1 MNKKITIIPHTLE
14 KIILAAFL
22 RLLIVVS
29 YIAFF
34 VIIYTIMQK
43 IIDHN
48 YEQLILLTIG
58 CMVSLTI
65 AIILTKPF
73 KTVKYQAGLKK
84 DSLIQLKLVAIK
96 QVYTHESLV
105 GYLLYFPTL
114 FTFEDSIG
122 TQYEMEH
129 LLSKKACELY
139 EKALEEKDPRLNI
152 EVNEYENEHYLDLP
166 GLIDFRSRFD
176 SEPVVVGLNKI
187 ERQTCRV

>member
-1 MNKKITIIPHTLE
+1 MNKKITIIPNTLE
-14 KIILAAFL
+14 KIILAVFL
-22 RLLIVVS
+22 KLVIVVS

-34 VIIYTIMQK
+34 VSTYTITQNVINHDYDK
-43 IIDHN
+43 
-48 YEQLILLTIG
+48 LILLAIG
-58 CMVSLTI
+58 CVISLAI
-65 AIILTKPF
+65 AIMFTKPLN
-73 KTVKYQAGLKK
+73 TVKHQAGLKK
-84 DSLIQLKLVAIK
+84 SSLIQLKLVAIE
-96 QVYTHESLV
+96 QDYTHESLV

-139 EKALEEKDPRLNI
+139 EKALEENDPRLNI
-152 EVNEYENEHYLDLP
+152 EVNEYENEYYLDVP